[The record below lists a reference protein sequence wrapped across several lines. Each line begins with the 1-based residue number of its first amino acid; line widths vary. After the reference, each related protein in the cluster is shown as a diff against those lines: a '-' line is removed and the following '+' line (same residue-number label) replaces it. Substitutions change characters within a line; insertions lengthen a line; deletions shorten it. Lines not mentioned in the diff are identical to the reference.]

1 MKPSETDEICDKCKD
16 RLAKYH
22 CMGCEAMLCTGCSYL
37 FRIQIGTL
45 DFESPEEK
53 KINPTQSAK
62 NIGYNTLANAARYA
76 TPYETFYSQ
85 KKMIP
90 TSIGVIDWAICED
103 CKKGL
108 NKKNAITEIQESEEF
123 KKFVNKLRKVTLAST
138 ILTGLDES
146 EVSTDIDVKAN
157 FPNGLWAG
165 YSSKKRT
172 LFGKLIGKKP

>member
-16 RLAKYH
+16 RLAKYC
-22 CMGCEAMLCTGCSYL
+22 CMGCESTLCPGCSHL
-37 FRIQIGTL
+37 FRIQMGTL

-53 KINPTQSAK
+53 KLNIQPTQSIA
-62 NIGYNTLANAARYA
+62 YS
-76 TPYETFYSQ
+76 TFFAGQQ
-85 KKMIP
+85 KKNPP
-90 TSIGVIDWAICED
+90 TSTGVTDWAICRD
-103 CKKGL
+103 CRKGL

-123 KKFVNKLRKVTLAST
+123 KKFVDKLRKVTLAST

-165 YSSKKRT
+165 YNSKKRT